1 MKIRVN
7 KLFIIIVNLLLIS
20 ILPVNEIF
28 AGAWTQK
35 KGTGYYKADFRYLG
49 GNKWYDPNGDK
60 LAIPDFKDMTVNVFG
75 SYGITDNLTLM
86 LNAAVFKSVKFDI
99 PSVSDTIL
107 TFNEFAPQSEFDNEV
122 SGFGDILVGA
132 KYKLA
137 KFGQSFISGKL
148 LINLPTGESSPDGGL
163 WTGSGDYY
171 QTIGVEYGYSLWP
184 TPAYFNAGVTYT
196 NRTQGFSDEFRYGI
210 EAGYTFIKELSVILR
225 FHGQVSMKNG
235 DPNVKGGFGVY
246 SNNQQYIAYN
256 AELAYKLSDNFG
268 VKGYYESGGAGKNI
282 ISAPVINVG
291 VFFTN

>member
-1 MKIRVN
+1 MKIKVN
-7 KLFIIIVNLLLIS
+7 RLLTIYTTLLLVLI
-20 ILPVNEIF
+20 IPGKEIF

-49 GNKWYDPNGDK
+49 GNKIYDSNGDK
-60 LAIPDFKDMTVNVFG
+60 IAIPDFKDITVGVFG
-75 SYGITDNLTLM
+75 SYGITDDFTLM
-86 LNAAVFKSVKFDI
+86 LNFAAYKSVKLNESVLPDSLTI
-99 PSVSDTIL
+99 PPFLVTR
-107 TFNEFAPQSEFDNEV
+107 AV
-122 SGFGDILVGA
+122 SGFGDILVGG

-137 KFGQSFISGKL
+137 KFGQSFMSGKL

-163 WTGSGDYY
+163 WTGSGDYH
-171 QTIGVEYGYSLWP
+171 QTLGLEYGYSLWP
-184 TPAYFNAGVTYT
+184 IPGYLNAGVTYT

-210 EAGYTFIKELSVILR
+210 EAGYTFIKDLILIVR

-235 DPNVKGGFGVY
+235 DENVKGGFGVY

-256 AELAYKLSDNFG
+256 AELAYKFTDNFG
-268 VKGYYESGGAGKNI
+268 VKAYYESGGAGKNI

>member
-1 MKIRVN
+1 MKIKVN
-7 KLFIIIVNLLLIS
+7 KLFIIIITLLLIS
-20 ILPVNEIF
+20 MLPVNQIF

-60 LAIPDFKDMTVNVFG
+60 VAIPDFKDITLGVFG
-75 SYGITDNLTLM
+75 SYGINDNLTLM
-86 LNAAVFKSVKFDI
+86 LNAAAFKSVKL
-99 PSVSDTIL
+99 DTNTSAL
-107 TFNEFAPQSEFDNEV
+107 GFDNEV
-122 SGFGDILVGA
+122 SGFGDILVGG

-148 LINLPTGESSPDGGL
+148 LINLPIGESSPDGGL
-163 WTGSGDYY
+163 WTGSGDYN

-291 VFFTN
+291 LFFTN

>member
-35 KGTGYYKADFRYLG
+35 KGTSYYKADFRYLG

-60 LAIPDFKDMTVNVFG
+60 LAIPDFKDITVGVFG

-86 LNAAVFKSVKFDI
+86 LNAAAFKSVKL
-99 PSVSDTIL
+99 DTNTSTL
-107 TFNEFAPQSEFDNEV
+107 GFDNEV
-122 SGFGDILVGA
+122 SGFGDILVGG

-163 WTGSGDYY
+163 WTGSGDYH
-171 QTIGVEYGYSLWP
+171 QTIGLEYGYSFWP
-184 TPAYFNAGVTYT
+184 TPAYISAGVTYT

-210 EAGYTFIKELSVILR
+210 EAGYTFIKDLSLILR

-246 SNNQQYIAYN
+246 SNDQQYIAYN

-291 VFFTN
+291 LFFTN

>member
-49 GNKWYDPNGDK
+49 GNKIYDSNGDK
-60 LAIPDFKDMTVNVFG
+60 LAIPDFKDITVGVFG

-86 LNAAVFKSVKFDI
+86 LNAAAFKSVKL
-99 PSVSDTIL
+99 DTNTSTL
-107 TFNEFAPQSEFDNEV
+107 GFDNEV
-122 SGFGDILVGA
+122 SGFGDILVGG

-163 WTGSGDYY
+163 WTGSGDYH
-171 QTIGVEYGYSLWP
+171 QTIGLEYGYSFWP
-184 TPAYFNAGVTYT
+184 TPAYISAGVTYT

-210 EAGYTFIKELSVILR
+210 EAGYTFIKDLSLILR

-246 SNNQQYIAYN
+246 SNDQQYIAYN

-291 VFFTN
+291 LFFTN

>member
-1 MKIRVN
+1 MKISVN
-7 KLFIIIVNLLLIS
+7 NLFNISITLLLIS
-20 ILPVNEIF
+20 ILPVNEIV

-49 GNKWYDPNGDK
+49 GNKIYDSNGNK
-60 LAIPDFKDMTVNVFG
+60 IWIPDFKDRTIGIFG
-75 SYGITDNLTLM
+75 AYGITDDFTLM
-86 LNAAVFKSVKFDI
+86 LNAAVFKNVQLNTTAEY
-99 PSVSDTIL
+99 VG
-107 TFNEFAPQSEFDNEV
+107 FDNDV
-122 SGFGDILVGA
+122 SGFGDILIGG

-163 WTGSGDYY
+163 LTGSGDYH
-171 QTIGVEYGYSLWP
+171 QTIGVEYGYSFWP
-184 TPAYFNAGVTYT
+184 TPIYLNAGVTYT

-210 EAGYTFIKELSVILR
+210 EAGYIFIKELSIILR

-246 SNNQQYIAYN
+246 SNNQKYIAYN
-256 AELAYKLSDNFG
+256 AELVYKLDDNVG
-268 VKGYYESGGAGKNI
+268 VKGYYESGGAGPNI

-291 VFFTN
+291 LFFTN

>member
-7 KLFIIIVNLLLIS
+7 RLFIISIILLLIS

-49 GNKWYDPNGDK
+49 GNKIYDFNGDK
-60 LAIPDFKDMTVNVFG
+60 QAIPDFKDMTIGVFG
-75 SYGITDNLTLM
+75 SYGITDDLTIM
-86 LNAAVFKSVKFDI
+86 LNAAVFKNVKLNITAESGPLFDH
-99 PSVSDTIL
+99 D
-107 TFNEFAPQSEFDNEV
+107 V
-122 SGFGDILVGA
+122 SGFGDILVGG

-137 KFGQSFISGKL
+137 KFGRSFISGKL
-148 LINLPTGESSPDGGL
+148 LINLPTGESTPDGGL
-163 WTGSGDYY
+163 WTGSGDYH
-171 QTIGVEYGYSLWP
+171 QTLGVEYGYSFWP
-184 TPAYFNAGVTYT
+184 TPVYVNAGVTYT

-210 EAGYTFIKELSVILR
+210 EAGYTFIKELSLIVR

-235 DPNVKGGFGVY
+235 DENITGGFGVF

-256 AELAYKLSDNFG
+256 AELTYKFTDNFG

-291 VFFTN
+291 LFFTN

>member
-1 MKIRVN
+1 MKIKVKR
-7 KLFIIIVNLLLIS
+7 LLTIYTTLLLVLI
-20 ILPVNEIF
+20 IPGKEIF

-49 GNKWYDPNGDK
+49 GNKIYDSNGDK
-60 LAIPDFKDMTVNVFG
+60 IAIPDFKDITVGVFG
-75 SYGITDNLTLM
+75 SYGVTDDFTLM
-86 LNAAVFKSVKFDI
+86 LNAAVFKSVKL
-99 PSVSDTIL
+99 DTSTVAL
-107 TFNEFAPQSEFDNEV
+107 GFKNEV
-122 SGFGDILVGA
+122 SGFGDILVGG

-137 KFGQSFISGKL
+137 KFGQSFMSGKL

-163 WTGSGDYY
+163 WTGSGDYH
-171 QTIGVEYGYSLWP
+171 QTLGLEYGYSLWP
-184 TPAYFNAGVTYT
+184 IPGYLNAGVTYT

-210 EAGYTFIKELSVILR
+210 EAGYTIIQNLSLVVR

-235 DPNVKGGFGVY
+235 DENVKGGFGVF

-256 AELAYKLSDNFG
+256 AELAYKFTNSFG

-291 VFFTN
+291 IFFTN